1 MSLMSA
7 SLPIWDP
14 RFELPLEFE
23 ENPRCATKGRRGGNC
38 YNDYFAEKNIERQP
52 TDKVLAL
59 L

>member
-1 MSLMSA
+1 MSA

-52 TDKVLAL
+52 TDKVVAL